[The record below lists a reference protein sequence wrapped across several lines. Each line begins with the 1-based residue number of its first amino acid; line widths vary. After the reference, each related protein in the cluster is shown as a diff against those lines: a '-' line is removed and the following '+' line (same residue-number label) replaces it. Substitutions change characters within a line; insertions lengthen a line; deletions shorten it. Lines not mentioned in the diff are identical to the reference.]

1 MIEFV
6 SVSFALKV
14 TSVVIL
20 LGILLAIFL
29 ASLVVIL
36 LGMLLLVV
44 VIFPITFRENLGRGV
59 VVVVVMW
66 TAFLWS
72 W

>member
-1 MIEFV
+1 MNGLFCLLYSFAKNSESVIEFV

-36 LGMLLLVV
+36 FG
-44 VIFPITFRENLGRGV
+44 IGT
-59 VVVVVMW
+59 
-66 TAFLWS
+66 S
-72 W
+72 